1 MVIFVDT
8 NLLLR
13 YVEIGHPHHGQ
24 AAEALEQLRTAGHD
38 LAIVP
43 QNVFEFWVV
52 STRPTAQNGL
62 GLTAERTAEEIGR
75 FVDLYSVFHDD
86 HLVYDAWRDL
96 VTRYK
101 VLGKP
106 AHDAR
111 LVAAMLRHG
120 VTHLRTFNAPDFA
133 RYAEITAI
141 APGDAAAHAQAA
153 T

>member
-8 NLLLR
+8 NPLLR
-13 YVEIGHPHHGQ
+13 YVEIGHPHHQQ

-43 QNVFEFWVV
+43 QVVFEFWVV
-52 STRPTAQNGL
+52 ATRPAAQNGL
-62 GLTAERTAEEIGR
+62 GLAAERTAEEIDR

-86 HLVYDAWRDL
+86 HLVYEAWRDL

-120 VTHLRTFNAPDFA
+120 VTRLLTFNAPDFA

-141 APGDAAAHAQAA
+141 SPEAAATFPPAA
-153 T
+153 